1 GKRLVGQFGKV
12 LLGIVS
18 ERPAADGVECVELAD
33 RLELVAKIAQ
43 HEADESFGLTA
54 LFAGFVPRLDRAD
67 GQASRNQHPD
77 KRAGGEDREPVLS
90 ADRVAADE
98 IVQPDSEHSG
108 NELEKTKS
116 PRVSSASK
124 IGRQGLGALGG
135 GTTSP

>member
-1 GKRLVGQFGKV
+1 
-12 LLGIVS
+12 
-18 ERPAADGVECVELAD
+18 
-33 RLELVAKIAQ
+33 
-43 HEADESFGLTA
+43 
-54 LFAGFVPRLDRAD
+54 
-67 GQASRNQHPD
+67 
-77 KRAGGEDREPVLS
+77 VLS

-135 GTTSP
+135 GTTSPVISESQSKRQAFFVLAPCDLACERLTRQDDGKYTPFGVSALERFDLSIRPTRFRSGGRA